1 MKKNVIMMLIVMF
14 TMNLFIGS
22 ILFAQETVAKDT
34 QAVVKDSAAVANGA
48 QTVENKNTTPLEKA
62 PQMSG
67 LEMLARKI
75 VGSGLVD
82 IFLQGGFAMWPILIL
97 FIWALSVVIWKLV
110 ALSYAKIN
118 ISNLIE
124 KIKPMIEKGNY
135 KEAVIACENS
145 RGPVSVIIAQG
156 LLKADKGL
164 EAVEKAIENSSA
176 LEMAYL
182 DKGFS
187 ALGTTIALAPMF
199 GFFGTL
205 IGMIQA
211 FDAIAKAGEV
221 DPTIVADGIK
231 VALITSAAGLAVAI
245 PIQFFN
251 NVFQTMVDA
260 LIIDMQIGSE
270 KVIETLVESK
280 GE

>member
-1 MKKNVIMMLIVMF
+1 MKKNVIMMMIVMF
-14 TMNLFIGS
+14 TMNLLIGS
-22 ILFAQETVAKDT
+22 MLFAQETATKDT
-34 QAVVKDSAAVANGA
+34 QSVVTDSTASNNAQAVANKKA
-48 QTVENKNTTPLEKA
+48 APLEKA

-67 LEMLARKI
+67 MEMLARKI

-97 FIWALSVVIWKLV
+97 FIWALSVIIWKLV

-118 ISNLIE
+118 ITNLIE
-124 KIKPMIEKGNY
+124 NIKPSIEKGDY
-135 KEAVIACENS
+135 KEAIATCESS

-156 LLKADKGL
+156 LLKADKGV

-270 KVIETLVESK
+270 KVVETLVESK

>member
-1 MKKNVIMMLIVMF
+1 MKKNVIVILLMMF

-22 ILFAQETVAKDT
+22 MLFAQETATKDT
-34 QAVVKDSAAVANGA
+34 QAVVNDSAAVNNSQA
-48 QTVENKNTTPLEKA
+48 VDNKDAAPLEKA

-67 LEMLARKI
+67 MEMLARKI

-118 ISNLIE
+118 ISKLLDD
-124 KIKPMIEKGNY
+124 IKPLIEKGNY
-135 KEAVIACENS
+135 KEAVATCENS

-270 KVIETLVESK
+270 KVVETLVESK

>member
-1 MKKNVIMMLIVMF
+1 MF

-22 ILFAQETVAKDT
+22 MLFAQETATQDT
-34 QAVVKDSAAVANGA
+34 QAVVNNSEAVDNNT
-48 QTVENKNTTPLEKA
+48 QTVEDEKAAPLEKA

-82 IFLQGGFAMWPILIL
+82 IFIQGGFAMWPILVL
-97 FIWALSVVIWKLV
+97 FIWALAVVIWKLV

-118 ISNLIE
+118 ITNLIE
-124 KIKPMIEKGNY
+124 KVKPLIEKGNY
-135 KEAVIACENS
+135 KEAIAICESS

-156 LLKADKGL
+156 LLKADKGV
-164 EAVEKAIENSSA
+164 EAVDKAIENSSA

-187 ALGTTIALAPMF
+187 ALGTTISLAPMF

-211 FDAIAKAGEV
+211 FDSIAKAGEV

-251 NVFQTMVDA
+251 NIFQTMVDA